1 MKYKFLIAH
10 FFFFQVQSFQTAD
23 FQKLAETICTKWALR
38 LCLVG
43 RTESK
48 KGKCKEDGLSKTD
61 SKVVY
66 QPSLIDPA
74 KRDPWR
80 NEKGKR
86 EKKLLIK
93 KKKGKENKAS
103 YIN

>member
-1 MKYKFLIAH
+1 M
-10 FFFFQVQSFQTAD
+10 
-23 FQKLAETICTKWALR
+23 
-38 LCLVG
+38 VG

-74 KRDPWR
+74 KREPWR
-80 NEKGKR
+80 NGKGKR

-93 KKKGKENKAS
+93 KKKEKKQS
-103 YIN
+103 ILY